1 MPRPKGSKNK
11 KERKPYSQAE
21 RQRRSDAYHRRREQQ
36 SQPAQPPQQQQQQQQ
51 PPRIRSF
58 APSQSQVSAF
68 LNPLLKT
75 KAPVRDSSSSSGGSR
90 RNEYENDEVDVD
102 SDDEYDEEVEEASSS
117 SSSSTITSSS
127 SSSSSSSK
135 RRKTAAYENEEGM
148 PEEKE
153 EGQQP
158 AAVNPPDVHAN
169 LDDEAQVDDDNN
181 GPGVMKE
188 LLRAVH
194 ARLKKETH
202 KDFTEERWL
211 LGISKSN
218 DWWLRVE
225 RLEVDKVFERLQ
237 IQPSLMEYFVIVKLI
252 ISFVLIISS
261 LSSCRTTPAPTSSV
275 SFGSCRSSSDFYCR
289 GD

>member
-1 MPRPKGSKNK
+1 
-11 KERKPYSQAE
+11 
-21 RQRRSDAYHRRREQQ
+21 
-36 SQPAQPPQQQQQQQQ
+36 
-51 PPRIRSF
+51 
-58 APSQSQVSAF
+58 
-68 LNPLLKT
+68 
-75 KAPVRDSSSSSGGSR
+75 
-90 RNEYENDEVDVD
+90 
-102 SDDEYDEEVEEASSS
+102 
-117 SSSSTITSSS
+117 
-127 SSSSSSSK
+127 
-135 RRKTAAYENEEGM
+135 M
-148 PEEKE
+148 PEEIE

-194 ARLKKETH
+194 ARLKEETH
-202 KDFTEERWL
+202 RNFAGEKWL
-211 LGISKSN
+211 LGIFESN

-275 SFGSCRSSSDFYCR
+275 SFGGCRSSSDFYCR

>member
-1 MPRPKGSKNK
+1 
-11 KERKPYSQAE
+11 
-21 RQRRSDAYHRRREQQ
+21 
-36 SQPAQPPQQQQQQQQ
+36 
-51 PPRIRSF
+51 
-58 APSQSQVSAF
+58 
-68 LNPLLKT
+68 
-75 KAPVRDSSSSSGGSR
+75 
-90 RNEYENDEVDVD
+90 
-102 SDDEYDEEVEEASSS
+102 
-117 SSSSTITSSS
+117 
-127 SSSSSSSK
+127 
-135 RRKTAAYENEEGM
+135 M

-153 EGQQP
+153 GGQQP
-158 AAVNPPDVHAN
+158 ASVNPPDVHAD

-194 ARLKKETH
+194 ARLKEETH
-202 KDFTEERWL
+202 RDFAGEKWL
-211 LGISKSN
+211 LGIFESN

-275 SFGSCRSSSDFYCR
+275 SFGGCRSSSDFYCR